1 MRFVA
6 QVTPGIPLKQA
17 LEPSW
22 RPAECT
28 WDDILPAMNTAPTP
42 QPSSRPASTAGGL
55 HDDAE
60 DRRLVA
66 CVCGRELAAFETL
79 YRRFHPRLSRFLHR
93 MLRPEHLVE
102 EVLNDTLYVVWNQA
116 ERFNGS
122 SKVST
127 WIFAIA
133 YRKALKALSRHDDP
147 LPDLPEDEQVV
158 ADAGERPE
166 SRMSLAQARAAIDA
180 ALRGLSADQRA
191 AVELTYFHGFSYPEI
206 AQIVD
211 CPTDTVKTRMF
222 HARKRLRTAFGGQL
236 DDWL

>member
-1 MRFVA
+1 M
-6 QVTPGIPLKQA
+6 I
-17 LEPSW
+17 
-22 RPAECT
+22 
-28 WDDILPAMNTAPTP
+28 
-42 QPSSRPASTAGGL
+42 PASTPTPSRRPSSASGGL

-66 CVCGRELAAFETL
+66 CVCVHDPAAFEAL
-79 YRRFHPRLSRFLHR
+79 YRRYHPRLTRFLHR
-93 MLRPEHLVE
+93 MLRPEHLIE
-102 EVLNDTLYVVWNQA
+102 EVLDDTLHVVWNQA
-116 ERFNGS
+116 ERFNGT

-127 WIFAIA
+127 WIFGIA

-147 LPDLPEDEQVV
+147 LPDALEDDQPL
-158 ADAGERPE
+158 ADAAERPE
-166 SRMSLAQARAAIDA
+166 ARMSLSQARAAIDL
-180 ALRGLSADQRA
+180 ALRALSADQRA

-222 HARKRLRTAFGGQL
+222 HARKRLKSSFGGRL

>member
-1 MRFVA
+1 MIPA
-6 QVTPGIPLKQA
+6 NTPSPPI
-17 LEPSW
+17 
-22 RPAECT
+22 
-28 WDDILPAMNTAPTP
+28 
-42 QPSSRPASTAGGL
+42 RPASAPGGP

-66 CVCGRELAAFETL
+66 RVCAHELAAFETL
-79 YRRFHPRLSRFLHR
+79 YRRYHPRLCRFLHR

-102 EVLNDTLYVVWNQA
+102 EVLDDTLHVVWNQA
-116 ERFNGS
+116 ERFNGT

-133 YRKALKALSRHDDP
+133 YRQALKALSHHDDP
-147 LPDLPEDEQVV
+147 LPDASEDDQPA
-158 ADAGERPE
+158 ADPAERPE

-180 ALRGLSADQRA
+180 ALRALSADQRA

-206 AQIVD
+206 AQIVH

-222 HARKRLRTAFGGQL
+222 HARKRLRSAFGGQL

>member
-1 MRFVA
+1 MNPV
-6 QVTPGIPLKQA
+6 PIP
-17 LEPSW
+17 PPFP
-22 RPAECT
+22 R
-28 WDDILPAMNTAPTP
+28 TAAPP
-42 QPSSRPASTAGGL
+42 GGL
-55 HDDAE
+55 LDDAE

-66 CVCGRELAAFETL
+66 CVCGHELAAFESL
-79 YRRFHPRLSRFLHR
+79 YRRYHPRLCRFLHR

-102 EVLNDTLYVVWNQA
+102 EVLDDTMVVVWNQA
-116 ERFNGS
+116 ERFNGT

-133 YRKALKALSRHDDP
+133 YRTALKALSRHEDP
-147 LPDLPEDEQVV
+147 LPALGEDETDSPV
-158 ADAGERPE
+158 ADAAERPD
-166 SRMSLAQARAAIDA
+166 SRISLAQAQAAIQT
-180 ALRGLSADQRA
+180 ALRALSADQRA

-222 HARKRLRTAFGGQL
+222 HARKRLRAAIGGQL

>member
-1 MRFVA
+1 M
-6 QVTPGIPLKQA
+6 
-17 LEPSW
+17 
-22 RPAECT
+22 
-28 WDDILPAMNTAPTP
+28 DDASKAMNTAPTP
-42 QPSSRPASTAGGL
+42 QPATRPAASPGGL

-66 CVCGRELAAFETL
+66 CVCAHELAAFETL
-79 YRRFHPRLSRFLHR
+79 YRRYHPRLCRFLHR

-116 ERFNGS
+116 ERFNGT

-147 LPDLPEDEQVV
+147 LPDGDEDDQAV
-158 ADAGERPE
+158 ADATERPE
-166 SRMSLAQARAAIDA
+166 ARMSLSQARAAIDT
-180 ALRGLSADQRA
+180 ALRALSVDQRA

-206 AQIVD
+206 AAIVD

>member
-1 MRFVA
+1 
-6 QVTPGIPLKQA
+6 
-17 LEPSW
+17 
-22 RPAECT
+22 
-28 WDDILPAMNTAPTP
+28 MNPVPTP
-42 QPSSRPASTAGGL
+42 QPSSRPPAAPGGA

-66 CVCGRELAAFETL
+66 RVSAHELAAFETL
-79 YRRFHPRLSRFLHR
+79 YRRYHPRLSRFLQR

-102 EVLNDTLYVVWNQA
+102 EVLDDTLYVVWKQA

-147 LPDLPEDEQVV
+147 LPEPGADDDQPI

-166 SRMSLAQARAAIDA
+166 ARLSLAQARAAIDT
-180 ALRGLSADQRA
+180 ALRALSADQRA

>member
-1 MRFVA
+1 M
-6 QVTPGIPLKQA
+6 K
-17 LEPSW
+17 
-22 RPAECT
+22 PAS
-28 WDDILPAMNTAPTP
+28 NP
-42 QPSSRPASTAGGL
+42 QPSTRPASAPGGL

-60 DRRLVA
+60 DRRLVG
-66 CVCGRELAAFETL
+66 CVCAHELAAFETL

-93 MLRPEHLVE
+93 MLRPEHLIE

-116 ERFNGS
+116 ERFNGT

-147 LPDLPEDEQVV
+147 LPDASEDDAPQDDA
-158 ADAGERPE
+158 ADRPE
-166 SRMSLAQARAAIDA
+166 ARMSLAQARAAIDL
-180 ALRGLSADQRA
+180 ALRALSVDQRA

-222 HARKRLRTAFGGQL
+222 HARKRLKTAFGGRL

>member
-1 MRFVA
+1 
-6 QVTPGIPLKQA
+6 
-17 LEPSW
+17 
-22 RPAECT
+22 
-28 WDDILPAMNTAPTP
+28 MNTAPTP
-42 QPSSRPASTAGGL
+42 QPSSRPAAAAGGL

-66 CVCGRELAAFETL
+66 CVCAHELAAFESL
-79 YRRFHPRLSRFLHR
+79 YRRYHPRLCRFLHR

-102 EVLNDTLYVVWNQA
+102 EVLDDTMYVVWKQA
-116 ERFNGS
+116 DRFNGT

-133 YRKALKALSRHDDP
+133 YRKALKALSRHEDPVATTAEDD
-147 LPDLPEDEQVV
+147 
-158 ADAGERPE
+158 ADHPAADPSERPE
-166 SRMSLAQARAAIDA
+166 ARMSLAQARAAIDS
-180 ALRGLSADQRA
+180 ALRALSADQRA

>member
-1 MRFVA
+1 M
-6 QVTPGIPLKQA
+6 TPA
-17 LEPSW
+17 
-22 RPAECT
+22 
-28 WDDILPAMNTAPTP
+28 NTP
-42 QPSSRPASTAGGL
+42 QPSTRTATAPGGL

-66 CVCGRELAAFETL
+66 CVCTHELAAFETL
-79 YRRFHPRLSRFLHR
+79 YRRYHPRLCRFLHR

-102 EVLNDTLYVVWNQA
+102 EVLNDTLFVVWNQA
-116 ERFNGS
+116 ERFNGT

-147 LPDLPEDEQVV
+147 LPDAAEDDQPA
-158 ADAGERPE
+158 ADAAERPE
-166 SRMSLAQARAAIDA
+166 ARMSLVQARAAIDR
-180 ALRGLSADQRA
+180 ALRALSVDQRA

-206 AQIVD
+206 AQIVE

-222 HARKRLRTAFGGQL
+222 HARKRLKTAFGGQL

>member
-1 MRFVA
+1 MKSA
-6 QVTPGIPLKQA
+6 PLPP
-17 LEPSW
+17 PS
-22 RPAECT
+22 
-28 WDDILPAMNTAPTP
+28 N
-42 QPSSRPASTAGGL
+42 RPASAPPGP

-66 CVCGRELAAFETL
+66 GVCVRERTAFEAL
-79 YRRFHPRLSRFLHR
+79 YRRYHPRLGRFLHR

-102 EVLNDTLYVVWNQA
+102 EVLDDTLYVVWNQA
-116 ERFNGS
+116 ERFNGT

-133 YRKALKALSRHDDP
+133 YRTALKALSRHDDP
-147 LPDLPEDEQVV
+147 LPDAPEEDQPM
-158 ADAGERPE
+158 ADAAERPE
-166 SRMSLAQARAAIDA
+166 ARLGLAQARAAIDV
-180 ALRGLSADQRA
+180 ALRALSVDQRA

-206 AQIVD
+206 ALIVE

-222 HARKRLRTAFGGQL
+222 HARKRLKTAFGGRL

>member
-1 MRFVA
+1 M
-6 QVTPGIPLKQA
+6 TL
-17 LEPSW
+17 
-22 RPAECT
+22 
-28 WDDILPAMNTAPTP
+28 APTP
-42 QPSSRPASTAGGL
+42 QPSSRPASAPGGL

-66 CVCGRELAAFETL
+66 CVCTHELAAFETL
-79 YRRFHPRLSRFLHR
+79 YRRYHPRLSRFLHR
-93 MLRPEHLVE
+93 MLRPEHLIE

-116 ERFNGS
+116 ERFNGT

-147 LPDLPEDEQVV
+147 LADPTEDDEPM
-158 ADAGERPE
+158 ADAAERPE
-166 SRMSLAQARAAIDA
+166 ARMSLAQARTAIDK
-180 ALRGLSADQRA
+180 ALRALSVDQRA

-206 AQIVD
+206 AQIVE

-222 HARKRLRTAFGGQL
+222 HARKRLKTAFAGQL

>member
-1 MRFVA
+1 M
-6 QVTPGIPLKQA
+6 TPA
-17 LEPSW
+17 
-22 RPAECT
+22 
-28 WDDILPAMNTAPTP
+28 NTP
-42 QPSSRPASTAGGL
+42 QPSTRLPASPGGL

-66 CVCGRELAAFETL
+66 CVCAHELAAFETL
-79 YRRFHPRLSRFLHR
+79 YRRYHPRLCRFLHR

-116 ERFNGS
+116 ERFNGM

-133 YRKALKALSRHDDP
+133 YRKALKAIDRHDEPMADAE
-147 LPDLPEDEQVV
+147 DDEQPAADV
-158 ADAGERPE
+158 AEHPE
-166 SRMSLAQARAAIDA
+166 SRLSLSQARAAIDV
-180 ALRGLSADQRA
+180 ALRGLSVDQRA

-206 AQIVD
+206 AQIVE

-222 HARKRLRTAFGGQL
+222 HARKRLKTAFGGQL

>member
-1 MRFVA
+1 MTSA
-6 QVTPGIPLKQA
+6 
-17 LEPSW
+17 
-22 RPAECT
+22 
-28 WDDILPAMNTAPTP
+28 NHP
-42 QPSSRPASTAGGL
+42 QPSTRLASAPGGL

-66 CVCGRELAAFETL
+66 CVVAHELAAFEAL
-79 YRRFHPRLSRFLHR
+79 YRRYHPRLCRFLHR

-116 ERFNGS
+116 ERFNGT

-133 YRKALKALSRHDDP
+133 YRKALKALSRHEDP
-147 LPDLPEDEQVV
+147 LPALDEDDADHPV
-158 ADAGERPE
+158 ADAAERPE
-166 SRMSLAQARAAIDA
+166 ARMSLAQARAAIDK
-180 ALRGLSADQRA
+180 ALRALSDDQRA

>member
-1 MRFVA
+1 
-6 QVTPGIPLKQA
+6 
-17 LEPSW
+17 
-22 RPAECT
+22 
-28 WDDILPAMNTAPTP
+28 MNTAPTP
-42 QPSSRPASTAGGL
+42 QPSTRLATAPGGV

-60 DRRLVA
+60 DRRLIA
-66 CVCGRELAAFETL
+66 CVCTHELAAFETL
-79 YRRFHPRLSRFLHR
+79 YRRYHPRLCRFLHR

-116 ERFNGS
+116 ERFNGT

-147 LPDLPEDEQVV
+147 LPDAAEDDQPV
-158 ADAGERPE
+158 ADAAERPE
-166 SRMSLAQARAAIDA
+166 ALMSLAQARAAIDL
-180 ALRGLSADQRA
+180 ALRALSADQRA

-206 AQIVD
+206 AQIVE

-222 HARKRLRTAFGGQL
+222 HARKRLKTAFGGQL

>member
-1 MRFVA
+1 MTSA
-6 QVTPGIPLKQA
+6 
-17 LEPSW
+17 
-22 RPAECT
+22 
-28 WDDILPAMNTAPTP
+28 NHP
-42 QPSSRPASTAGGL
+42 QPSTRLASSPGGL

-66 CVCGRELAAFETL
+66 CVCAHELAAFETL
-79 YRRFHPRLSRFLHR
+79 YRRYHPRLCRFLHR

-116 ERFNGS
+116 ERFNGT

-133 YRKALKALSRHDDP
+133 YRKALKALSRHEDP
-147 LPDLPEDEQVV
+147 LPALDEDDADHPMADV
-158 ADAGERPE
+158 AERPE
-166 SRMSLAQARAAIDA
+166 SRMSLAQARAAIDL
-180 ALRGLSADQRA
+180 ALRALSADQRA

>member
-1 MRFVA
+1 M
-6 QVTPGIPLKQA
+6 TP
-17 LEPSW
+17 
-22 RPAECT
+22 
-28 WDDILPAMNTAPTP
+28 APTP
-42 QPSSRPASTAGGL
+42 QPSPRPAAAPGRL

-66 CVCGRELAAFETL
+66 CVCTHELAAFETL
-79 YRRFHPRLSRFLHR
+79 YRRYHPRLSRFLHR
-93 MLRPEHLVE
+93 MLRPEHLIE

-116 ERFNGS
+116 DRFNGT

-147 LPDLPEDEQVV
+147 LPDPAEDDEPL
-158 ADAGERPE
+158 ADAAERPE
-166 SRMSLAQARAAIDA
+166 ARMSLAQARVAIDK
-180 ALRGLSADQRA
+180 ALRALSADQRA

-211 CPTDTVKTRMF
+211 CPTDTVKTRMV
-222 HARKRLRTAFGGQL
+222 HARKRLRTAFAGQL

>member
-1 MRFVA
+1 
-6 QVTPGIPLKQA
+6 
-17 LEPSW
+17 
-22 RPAECT
+22 
-28 WDDILPAMNTAPTP
+28 MNTAPTP
-42 QPSSRPASTAGGL
+42 RPSSRPAAAAGGL
-55 HDDAE
+55 LDDAE

-66 CVCGRELAAFETL
+66 CVCARELAAFESL
-79 YRRFHPRLSRFLHR
+79 YRRYHPRLCRFLHR

-102 EVLNDTLYVVWNQA
+102 EVLDDTMVVVWNQA
-116 ERFNGS
+116 GRFNGT

-133 YRKALKALSRHDDP
+133 YRKALKALSRHEDP
-147 LPDLPEDEQVV
+147 LPAAGEDDSGHPE
-158 ADAGERPE
+158 ADAAERPDA
-166 SRMSLAQARAAIDA
+166 RMSLAQARAAIDL
-180 ALRGLSADQRA
+180 ALRALSADQRA

-222 HARKRLRTAFGGQL
+222 HARKRLKAAFGGQL